1 MNQQMIRRLITGL
14 IAGALALPALADDF
28 IVISSGPALG
38 KHFERQMQRADA
50 RVLRRIDQ
58 AGVARIR
65 AADADFATGMK
76 GLTVLPDLHVQM
88 IPPMPRHALAVDAA
102 NPPFSGDDD
111 FFFDLQW
118 GHDAV
123 NAPEAWQAGARGR
136 GVRVAVLDSGFDIDH
151 PDLAPNIHFGL
162 SRDFTGEGLAYALP
176 DTFSHGSHTAGT
188 VAAADNG
195 FGTIGVA
202 PEAEL
207 VLVKVLGDAGSGSF
221 VDVIAGIIHAA
232 DVDADLINL
241 SLGASIPQGAGVDAA
256 GVAAL
261 RTAMNRAVAH
271 AYQSGTTVIVSAGND
286 ARDGDRDGSMVV
298 FPADMPHA
306 ISISAT
312 APLNWALDPL
322 ATDLDEQA
330 SYTNFGRSVIDFS
343 APGGDIRGR
352 TTPEGNQICSISL
365 TTVPCWVYDLV
376 FSTGN
381 GGWYWSAGTSMAAPH
396 ATGVAALII
405 GEHGGELHPAQVAAE
420 LRARADDLGQPGRDK
435 THGAGRVSSG
445 Y

>member
-1 MNQQMIRRLITGL
+1 MKKQTIRSVITGL
-14 IAGALALPALADDF
+14 IAGALALPAMADDF
-28 IVISSGPALG
+28 VVLSAKKGFG
-38 KHFERQMQRADA
+38 KDFARQMQAADA
-50 RVLRRIDQ
+50 RILRRIDE
-58 AGVARIR
+58 AGVARVR
-65 AADADFATGMK
+65 APDASFAAGLK
-76 GLTVLPDLHVQM
+76 GLTVIPDLRVRM
-88 IPPMPRHALAVDAA
+88 IPPTPRHALAVDAA

-111 FFFDLQW
+111 FYFDLQW

-136 GVRVAVLDSGFDIDH
+136 GVRVAVLDSGFDLDH

-162 SRDFTGEGLAYALP
+162 SQDFTGEGLAYGLP

-207 VLVKVLGDAGSGSF
+207 VLVKVLGDEGTGSF

-271 AYQSGTTVIVSAGND
+271 AHQSGTTVIVSAGND

-306 ISISAT
+306 IAISAT
-312 APLNWALDPL
+312 APLNWALDPDG
-322 ATDLDEQA
+322 TDLDEQA
-330 SYTNFGRSVIDFS
+330 SYTNFGRSAIDFS
-343 APGGDIRGR
+343 APGGDGRGAG
-352 TTPEGNQICSISL
+352 TPEGDQLCSISI

-420 LRARADDLGQPGRDK
+420 LRARADDLGQPGQDK